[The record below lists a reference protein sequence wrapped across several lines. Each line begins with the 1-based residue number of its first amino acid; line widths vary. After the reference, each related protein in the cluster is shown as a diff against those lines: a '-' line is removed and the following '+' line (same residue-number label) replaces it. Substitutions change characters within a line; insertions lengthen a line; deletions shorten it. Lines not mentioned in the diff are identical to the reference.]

1 MIKHKHCWILLNA
14 LFVSMIYIPFAQT
27 ALLVSEREIEIK
39 SEKAWEQM
47 LAQNPRSRD
56 LTKRALV
63 RCVAKNIIKQL
74 DEPYRSSSWEIELFE
89 NPGVNAFAMPGGKL
103 GVFSGLFEVAA
114 DQDELATVIGH
125 EIAHVTKKHSYE
137 RAKRDM
143 RTQIGATIGM
153 AVLMG
158 NMASKQITSQAELN
172 QINNQINTIN
182 MMSQIMAEYGL
193 NLPFNRSQEKDADK
207 AGLLYMA
214 RAGFNPLKSLSLW
227 KKMQDQGNRP
237 NLEFVSSHPSDK
249 KRINGLSSQLS
260 KTLSAYNAV
269 ARKPSCGYRR

>member
-269 ARKPSCGYRR
+269 ARKPNCGYRK

>member
-1 MIKHKHCWILLNA
+1 MIKGKQCWIFLGA
-14 LFVSMIYIPFAQT
+14 LFLSMVYTPFAQT
-27 ALLVSEREIEIK
+27 ALLVSEREIEIE

-47 LAQNPRSRD
+47 LAQNPLSRD

-74 DEPYRSSSWEIELFE
+74 DEPYRSNEWEIVLFE
-89 NPGVNAFAMPGGKL
+89 NPGVNAFAMPGGKM
-103 GVFSGLFEVAA
+103 GVFSGLFEVAEG
-114 DQDELATVIGH
+114 QDELATVIGH
-125 EIAHVTKKHSYE
+125 EIAHVTMKHSYE

-143 RTQIGATIGM
+143 RTQIGSTLGM

-158 NMASKQITSQAELN
+158 NIANQQITSQAELN
-172 QINNQINTIN
+172 QINNQINSIN
-182 MMSQIMAEYGL
+182 MMSQIFAEYGL
-193 NLPFNRSQEKDADK
+193 NLPFSRSQEKDADK

-214 RAGFNPLKSLSLW
+214 SAGFNPLASLTLW
-227 KKMQDQGNRP
+227 KKMKNEGNRP

-260 KTLSAYNAV
+260 KTLTEYNAV
-269 ARKPSCGYRR
+269 ERKPNCDYRK

>member
-27 ALLVSEREIEIK
+27 ALLVSEREIEIE

>member
-1 MIKHKHCWILLNA
+1 MIKHKHYWILLNA
-14 LFVSMIYIPFAQT
+14 LFLSMIYIPFAQT
-27 ALLVSEREIEIK
+27 ALLVSEREIEIE

-114 DQDELATVIGH
+114 GQDELATVIGH

-153 AVLMG
+153 AILMG

-172 QINNQINTIN
+172 QINNQINTVN

-193 NLPFNRSQEKDADK
+193 NLPFSRSQEKDADK

-260 KTLSAYNAV
+260 KTLRAYNAV

>member
-27 ALLVSEREIEIK
+27 ALLVSEREIEIE

-193 NLPFNRSQEKDADK
+193 NLPFSRSQEKDADK

-249 KRINGLSSQLS
+249 KRINGLSSQLF

>member
-193 NLPFNRSQEKDADK
+193 NLPFSRSQEKDADK

-214 RAGFNPLKSLSLW
+214 KAGFNPLKSLSLW

>member
-1 MIKHKHCWILLNA
+1 MIKHKHYWILLNA
-14 LFVSMIYIPFAQT
+14 LFVSMIYIPLAQT

-143 RTQIGATIGM
+143 RTQIGARIGM

-172 QINNQINTIN
+172 QINNQINTVN

>member
-193 NLPFNRSQEKDADK
+193 NLPFSRSQEKDADK

>member
-14 LFVSMIYIPFAQT
+14 LFVSMVYIPFAQT

>member
-39 SEKAWEQM
+39 SEKAGEQM
-47 LAQNPRSRD
+47 LAQTPRSRD